1 MSTTHVNI
9 SSLGCA
15 CMYMCVGGLSMEL
28 RASYMLGIYP
38 IINPYPS
45 TLLLKL
51 SVSDSPHLQENG
63 LLGVILYRIPLARRY
78 LLHATVQIAQLL

>member
-1 MSTTHVNI
+1 
-9 SSLGCA
+9 
-15 CMYMCVGGLSMEL
+15 MYVSVGGLSMEL

-45 TLLLKL
+45 TFLLKL

-63 LLGVILYRIPLARRY
+63 LLGVILYRIPLARSH
-78 LLHATVQIAQLL
+78 LLQGATSYMPVFKLLNFCKHGSLQALL

>member
-1 MSTTHVNI
+1 
-9 SSLGCA
+9 
-15 CMYMCVGGLSMEL
+15 MYVYVSMEL

-45 TLLLKL
+45 TFLLKS

-63 LLGVILYRIPLARRY
+63 LLGFLWQGATSYMPVFILLNFCKHESLQA
-78 LLHATVQIAQLL
+78 LL

>member
-9 SSLGCA
+9 SSFGCA
-15 CMYMCVGGLSMEL
+15 CMYVGGGAEHGTQRLL
-28 RASYMLGIYP
+28 HARHIP

-45 TLLLKL
+45 TFLLKF
-51 SVSDSPHLQENG
+51 SISDSPHLQEND
-63 LLGVILYRIPLARRY
+63 LLGVILYRTPLARRY

>member
-1 MSTTHVNI
+1 
-9 SSLGCA
+9 
-15 CMYMCVGGLSMEL
+15 MYVCVGGLSMEL